1 MVRGRQT
8 GAGAIQLDDGTLQCK
23 KCGRMLARL
32 DDGVMTVG
40 NVQIWN
46 EARYSCAACGKVYFY
61 AERVANRRPKDEAVS
76 LQTLHELA
84 SDAKHIRRKAS

>member
-1 MVRGRQT
+1 MARERQI
-8 GAGAIQLDDGTLQCK
+8 GAGASQLDDGTLQCK

-46 EARYSCAACGKVYFY
+46 GNEARYSCAACGKVYSY
-61 AERVANRRPKDEAVS
+61 NEKVANRLSADDVGHPVRS
-76 LQTLHELA
+76 R
-84 SDAKHIRRKAS
+84 S